1 MAIHTKSRI
10 PHKVVTL
17 SAIRVAL
24 LEDRSGAGLSGLLSQ
39 SKDYAFDSDCQT
51 VEKAVREIHTLLEA
65 DESIMTVL
73 LIKNTTS
80 QKNEYLLTPHER
92 RILKLFVEGS
102 SFQVTA
108 QVLGVSINTVS
119 FHVRRIYE
127 KLEVH
132 SKAEAVVKA
141 IRNNLV

>member
-1 MAIHTKSRI
+1 MEKQF
-10 PHKVVTL
+10 PHKDVTH
-17 SAIRVAL
+17 SAIRVTL
-24 LEDRSGAGLSGLLSQ
+24 LEDRSSTGLSGLLNHA
-39 SKDYAFDSDCQT
+39 KDSAFDSDYQT
-51 VEKAVREIHTLLEA
+51 IEKAVREIRTLLEA
-65 DESIMTVL
+65 DEAIKTVL
-73 LIKNTTS
+73 LIKNLPTLKS
-80 QKNEYLLTPHER
+80 EYHLTPHER

-132 SKAEAVVKA
+132 SKSEAVAKA